1 MRKKLKDVEGI
12 TPYDMIAHL
21 PMECCFFDSRHHIVG
36 GQVLPFAV
44 TTRIGANNQ
53 QYLFEIYETDNA
65 EVRRQG
71 WQCGEHTGLCPH
83 DTSQPDERP
92 WADGNRDLCL

>member
-36 GQVLPFAV
+36 WQVLLFAV

-53 QYLFEIYETDNA
+53 QYLFEIYVCDKQPKEI
-65 EVRRQG
+65 QG
-71 WQCGEHTGLCPH
+71 RGAVEGGGHCPDH
-83 DTSQPDERP
+83 QR
-92 WADGNRDLCL
+92 NRL

>member
-36 GQVLPFAV
+36 RQVLPFAV

-53 QYLFEIYETDNA
+53 QYLFEIYETDSHPKPTMHIWGDSHLTGGNDS
-65 EVRRQG
+65 QG
-71 WQCGEHTGLCPH
+71 KGL
-83 DTSQPDERP
+83 
-92 WADGNRDLCL
+92 

>member
-53 QYLFEIYETDNA
+53 QYLFEIYEYDSDKR
-65 EVRRQG
+65 VRRRD
-71 WQCGEHTGLCPH
+71 GENHQSTVL
-83 DTSQPDERP
+83 QE
-92 WADGNRDLCL
+92 